1 MLPGSMARTIFVC
14 STLPTL
20 SLLCTPA
27 VLTLNTGL
35 HNPKRVHSDVFIYQ
49 RITATP
55 INGTTTSGTHA
66 CNVVP
71 TIHPSKP
78 GEEKDLTGNST
89 SPKASQQSASQAV
102 ETNPIPESPSA
113 VEPRRFHFSRPLLT
127 PTSVLTT
134 GSKTGKRS
142 RNNVPTTVFVEHKH
156 KRSRTEDV
164 HMKDAD
170 AMPPVAAEEPPRKLK
185 LPGADRKG
193 PPKPA
198 AQAKEEIPKS
208 VDNRHWAAED
218 DELSRKM
225 NAFALEIIGQNLA
238 EEEERDRK
246 AAAAATRK
254 AAASSPNRFK
264 PKPPAK
270 RFAERHPE
278 VIAKYEASMSHTP
291 DQDEYETASEDEYIV
306 ETYVRV
312 PASVLSKDVN
322 PEKIGLL
329 VFGNES
335 DAEYFY
341 GVEGDS
347 DEEWLEDDEDENGKV
362 TKKTCSLILNK
373 NADMTTAENY
383 YTADYPDED
392 LDSGDEYGLGA
403 YNYRGNASDQE
414 EFDERDDEV
423 YVLDYG
429 NEDNDVAM
437 LPTAHMGLQPPS
449 AFR

>member
-1 MLPGSMARTIFVC
+1 MSVPPETIQVKRIKRTASDRDAQELAEGRDGASRFDGPDY
-14 STLPTL
+14 LR
-20 SLLCTPA
+20 
-27 VLTLNTGL
+27 L

-49 RITATP
+49 RITADPVNSTAA
-55 INGTTTSGTHA
+55 SGTHTS
-66 CNVVP
+66 NVVP

-78 GEEKDLTGNST
+78 GEEDASAAKSPKSHPST
-89 SPKASQQSASQAV
+89 SQTIETRPIPKA
-102 ETNPIPESPSA
+102 PST

-127 PTSVLTT
+127 PTSLLTT

-142 RNNVPTTVFVEHKH
+142 RNNLPTTVFVEHKH

-164 HMKDAD
+164 HMKDVD
-170 AMPPVAAEEPPRKLK
+170 ATSSTAAEEPPPRKLK

-193 PPKPA
+193 PPKPT
-198 AQAKEEIPKS
+198 AQVKKEVAKSEDEK
-208 VDNRHWAAED
+208 HWAAED
-218 DELSRKM
+218 DELSRRM

-254 AAASSPNRFK
+254 ATASSPHRFK
-264 PKPPAK
+264 PKPPVK

-278 VIAKYEASMSHTP
+278 VIAKYEASVPPAS
-291 DQDEYETASEDEYIV
+291 DQDEYETVSEDEYIV

-312 PASVLSKDVN
+312 PASVLNKDVA

-335 DAEYFY
+335 DAEFFY

-347 DEEWLEDDEDENGKV
+347 DDEWLEDDEDEN
-362 TKKTCSLILNK
+362 
-373 NADMTTAENY
+373 AENY

-392 LDSGDEYGLGA
+392 LDSGDEFDRGA

-414 EFDERDDEV
+414 EFDERDDEG
-423 YVLDYG
+423 YVLEYG
-429 NEDNDVAM
+429 NDENDETI
-437 LPTAHMGLQPPS
+437 LPAAHMGLQPPS

>member
-1 MLPGSMARTIFVC
+1 MSVPPETIQVKRIKRTASDRDAEELAEGRDSHSRFDGPDY
-14 STLPTL
+14 LR
-20 SLLCTPA
+20 
-27 VLTLNTGL
+27 L

-55 INGTTTSGTHA
+55 LNSSTSGTKA
-66 CNVVP
+66 RNVIP

-78 GEEKDLTGNST
+78 GEEDVSAAKST
-89 SPKASQQSASQAV
+89 SPSKLQPSTSQTV
-102 ETNPIPESPSA
+102 ETRPIPKVPSA
-113 VEPRRFHFSRPLLT
+113 AEPRRFHFSRPLLT
-127 PTSVLTT
+127 PTSLMTT
-134 GSKTGKRS
+134 GTKTGKRS

-170 AMPPVAAEEPPRKLK
+170 ATSPTAAEEPPRKLK

-193 PPKPA
+193 PPRPV
-198 AQAKEEIPKS
+198 AQIRKDVPKS
-208 VDNRHWAAED
+208 VEDKHWAAED
-218 DELSRKM
+218 DELSRRM

-246 AAAAATRK
+246 AAAAAARK
-254 AAASSPNRFK
+254 PATSSPHKFK

-278 VIAKYEASMSHTP
+278 VIAKYEESAPLEP
-291 DQDEYETASEDEYIV
+291 DQDGYETASEDEYIV

-312 PASVLSKDVN
+312 PASVLSKDVD

-335 DAEYFY
+335 DAEFFY

-347 DEEWLEDDEDENGKV
+347 DDEWLEDDEDEN
-362 TKKTCSLILNK
+362 
-373 NADMTTAENY
+373 AENY

-392 LDSGDEYGLGA
+392 LDSGDEYGRGA

-414 EFDERDDEV
+414 EFDERDDAG
-423 YVLDYG
+423 YVLDHG
-429 NEDNDVAM
+429 NEDNNDAI
-437 LPTAHMGLQPPS
+437 LPTANMGLQPPS

>member
-1 MLPGSMARTIFVC
+1 M
-14 STLPTL
+14 
-20 SLLCTPA
+20 
-27 VLTLNTGL
+27 
-35 HNPKRVHSDVFIYQ
+35 
-49 RITATP
+49 
-55 INGTTTSGTHA
+55 
-66 CNVVP
+66 P

-78 GEEKDLTGNST
+78 GQEDVLASDSTKPTKSQPST
-89 SPKASQQSASQAV
+89 SQTIETRPMPKA
-102 ETNPIPESPSA
+102 PST

-127 PTSVLTT
+127 PTSLLTT

-142 RNNVPTTVFVEHKH
+142 RNNVMTTVFVEHKH

-164 HMKDAD
+164 HMKDLDAVSPTAAD
-170 AMPPVAAEEPPRKLK
+170 EPPRKLK

-193 PPKPA
+193 PPKA
-198 AQAKEEIPKS
+198 ATQVKKDIPKS
-208 VDNRHWAAED
+208 VDDNHWAAED
-218 DELSRKM
+218 DELSRRM

-246 AAAAATRK
+246 AAAAAARK
-254 AAASSPNRFK
+254 STTSSPHKFQ

-278 VIAKYEASMSHTP
+278 VIAQYEAPVPPVT
-291 DQDEYETASEDEYIV
+291 DQDEYETASEDEYVV
-306 ETYVRV
+306 ETYIRV

-322 PEKIGLL
+322 PDKIGLL

-335 DAEYFY
+335 DAEFFY

-347 DEEWLEDDEDENGKV
+347 DDEWLEDDEDENGELSNFQGPPSSDS
-362 TKKTCSLILNK
+362 TNK
-373 NADMTTAENY
+373 NKKAENY

-392 LDSGDEYGLGA
+392 LDSGDEYDRGA

-414 EFDERDDEV
+414 EFDERDEQ
-423 YVLDYG
+423 YALDYDNG
-429 NEDNDVAM
+429 DNDEPR